1 MAKSAWMLHVAA
13 FRKAHPGMKPKAV
26 FGAAAK
32 TFKKQ
37 SGGSAPSL
45 LTPEAVSGGMRHSS
59 SSGTALQMK
68 ANLYSGGKKRSA
80 KKRSA
85 KKRSAKRR
93 H

>member
-1 MAKSAWMLHVAA
+1 MLHVAA
-13 FRKAHPGMKPKAV
+13 FRKAHPGMKNKAV

-37 SGGSAPSL
+37 SGGSA
-45 LTPEAVSGGMRHSS
+45 LTPSSVEAEGMRHSS
-59 SSGTALQMK
+59 GTELQMK
-68 ANLYSGGKKRSA
+68 ANLYSGGKKRSG
-80 KKRSA
+80 KKRSG

>member
-1 MAKSAWMLHVAA
+1 
-13 FRKAHPGMKPKAV
+13 MKNKEV

-37 SGGSAPSL
+37 SGGSA
-45 LTPEAVSGGMRHSS
+45 LTPSAVAEGMRLSS
-59 SSGTALQMK
+59 SSGTADLLQMK
-68 ANLYSGGKKRSA
+68 AMGG